1 LCYNGAGMNA
11 RMEEARQRL
20 RAVPVAGWVGA
31 SLVTIGALL
40 DVPYHLVP
48 QSTLAGL
55 AVSWGLA
62 PNDFIFLV
70 SQVGEIGHFLLFGG
84 LFFIAVA
91 VISTR
96 LMEEERRQ
104 QRPEAQESRSHPGR

>member
-1 LCYNGAGMNA
+1 MNA

-84 LFFIAVA
+84 L
-91 VISTR
+91 
-96 LMEEERRQ
+96 
-104 QRPEAQESRSHPGR
+104 